1 MDMQKK
7 MLVACVL
14 LTQADGSVQ
23 RQVRTFS
30 TRTAELL
37 TCLDWLESLQIEI
50 VAMESTGV

>member
-1 MDMQKK
+1 
-7 MLVACVL
+7 
-14 LTQADGSVQ
+14 VQ